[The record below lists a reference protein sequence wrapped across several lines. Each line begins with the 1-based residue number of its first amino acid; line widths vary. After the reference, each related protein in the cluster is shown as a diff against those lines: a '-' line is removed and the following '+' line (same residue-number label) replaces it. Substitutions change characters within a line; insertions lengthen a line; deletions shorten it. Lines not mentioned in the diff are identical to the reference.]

1 MVFARTLSGCLIPL
15 LAAAIEIAVAT
26 HAATAQQPEPTQ
38 MATAQPGITQAA
50 QALADAIAAH
60 PEGGQALV
68 DAIAAIVAAN
78 PAIAVEVIAVAKSA
92 PTPVVDALAAG
103 LAAAQASLAYEPRRS
118 GGDLG
123 PGRKVERRVPD
134 RLRQRRRHHRE
145 RHRRSRHR
153 RDRIG
158 GDLRR

>member
-1 MVFARTLSGCLIPL
+1 MAFARTLSGCLIPL

-38 MATAQPGITQAA
+38 MATAQPGINQAV

-78 PAIAVEVIAVAKSA
+78 PAIAVEVVGVWAKSA
-92 PTPVVDALAAG
+92 RSPVVDALAAG
-103 LAAAQASLAYEPRRS
+103 IGLRPRQ
-118 GGDLG
+118 
-123 PGRKVERRVPD
+123 V
-134 RLRQRRRHHRE
+134 LR
-145 RHRRSRHR
+145 
-153 RDRIG
+153 
-158 GDLRR
+158 